1 MVDQTEQEK
10 PTGVICN
17 GVIAVSLLRELTVRK
32 AVGGIGRTTLWRWVR
47 EGHFPKPVRLGANCV
62 AWRADDV
69 NQWIN
74 SRPAFDA
81 VEA

>member
-74 SRPAFDA
+74 SRPAFDGE
-81 VEA
+81 EA

>member
-1 MVDQTEQEK
+1 MTE
-10 PTGVICN
+10 TISNAG
-17 GVIAVSLLRELTVRK
+17 AVQRESVALLREPVVRET
-32 AVGGIGRTTLWRWVR
+32 VGGIGRTTLWRWVR

-74 SRPAFDA
+74 SRPAFD
-81 VEA
+81 VEEA

>member
-1 MVDQTEQEK
+1 MVDQTAQKK
-10 PTGVICN
+10 PAGVICN
-17 GVIAVSLLRELTVRK
+17 GVVAVSLLRELTVRK

-74 SRPAFDA
+74 SRPAFDDEE
-81 VEA
+81 V

>member
-1 MVDQTEQEK
+1 MADLAKHET
-10 PTGVICN
+10 PTAVISN
-17 GVIAVSLLRELTVRK
+17 GVMAVSLLREPVVRET
-32 AVGGIGRTTLWRWVR
+32 VGGIGRTTLWRWVR

-74 SRPAFDA
+74 SRPAFDGE
-81 VEA
+81 EA

>member
-74 SRPAFDA
+74 SRPAFD
-81 VEA
+81 VEEA

>member
-10 PTGVICN
+10 PTGVISN
-17 GVIAVSLLRELTVRK
+17 GGMAVSLLREPVVRET
-32 AVGGIGRTTLWRWVR
+32 VGGIGRTTLWRWVR
-47 EGHFPKPVRLGANCV
+47 EGYFPKPVRLGANCV

-81 VEA
+81 GEA